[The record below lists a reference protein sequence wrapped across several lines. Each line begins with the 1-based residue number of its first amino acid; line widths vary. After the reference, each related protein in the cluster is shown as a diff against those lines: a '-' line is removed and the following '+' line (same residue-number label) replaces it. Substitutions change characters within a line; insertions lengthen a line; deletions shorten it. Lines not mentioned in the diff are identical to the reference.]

1 MKRFLVAILFVVLA
15 SPAFA
20 ASGETGSSLFSF
32 LKGYESAQ
40 AGRYDE
46 AIEHFKSALSRD
58 PGSASIRGELA
69 LVYVK
74 KGEYDKAG
82 ILLKEAV
89 RIDPK
94 NRDSLMLLSGL
105 YLSKNKLDEAR
116 KLYDRCIAID
126 NEDTEAYLFLGS
138 IYAAQKNG

>member
-1 MKRFLVAILFVVLA
+1 MKRFLITILFVVLA

-20 ASGETGSSLFSF
+20 VSGGTGSPLFLF
-32 LKGYESAQ
+32 LEGYESSQ

-58 PGSASIRGELA
+58 PSSASIRGELA

-74 KGEYDKAG
+74 KGDYDKAET
-82 ILLKEAV
+82 LLTEAV
-89 RIDPK
+89 QIDPK

-116 KLYDRCIAID
+116 KLYERCVAMD
-126 NEDTEAYLFLGS
+126 D
-138 IYAAQKNG
+138 